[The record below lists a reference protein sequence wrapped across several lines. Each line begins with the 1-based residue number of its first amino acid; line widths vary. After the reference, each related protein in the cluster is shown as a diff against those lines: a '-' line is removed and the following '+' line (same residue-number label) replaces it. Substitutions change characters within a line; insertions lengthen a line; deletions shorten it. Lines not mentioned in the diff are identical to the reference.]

1 MRLRKFQ
8 LIWMAFFMTSILH
21 AQDSINLKSIDPFIS
36 SNVHDTIKIKKLI
49 YYCSRL
55 HNHPDLNLKLANK
68 LWELAEKSKK
78 DKYRVKAYAALGD
91 AYWYTREYS
100 KAIEFYYKQLELAE
114 KIGDK
119 PSIARAYYNI
129 GWMKSVQNESFEERI
144 YLIRALKIFE
154 QVHDTG
160 GILEVYNGLA
170 GLYGSNID
178 LSKVYI
184 DSASYYYR
192 NLIYFSEVMQKKFN
206 IVAHFNYAS
215 FLTRHRRLD
224 EAGKY
229 IDRCIEEAI
238 KQKDSANY
246 ALTVKSKG
254 RIMILKGKDKEGIK
268 LIESSI
274 PLLKKTKQI
283 EALVD
288 VYVFLHNK
296 YSLDGNYRAA
306 YDALLLENAYQDS
319 SKMSINS
326 AHLEERD
333 AQYQI
338 EKREMNIKRL
348 EQENEISK
356 LKNQQNK
363 YITYGLGLVA
373 VLVIIIMLSLYRS
386 NRVKQE
392 ANHSLSEK
400 NKQIEEQKKVVEQKN
415 LEVTQSINYAKRIQE
430 AILPAKELKFKLF
443 PEAFILF
450 QPKDIVS
457 GDFYWYT
464 EKNGIRLIAAID
476 CTGHGVPGAFMSL
489 IGNTYLQEAVNE
501 RGITCPSDILNR
513 LRNNV
518 ITSLKQSDVIES
530 TKDGMDMALLAFNDK
545 NSTVDF
551 AGANNPLWMIRD
563 GVLTEYKGD
572 KKPIGYYSGE
582 DLPFMNHTITYK
594 KGDLFYLFTD
604 GMADQFGGPKA
615 RLNGSS
621 FGQGKKFKYKQ
632 LQDTLISLAHLPM
645 HEQEELLMTK
655 FQNWKGSLEQVDDV
669 CVIGIRV

>member
-8 LIWMAFFMTSILH
+8 LMCMAFLMARVLY
-21 AQDSINLKSIDPFIS
+21 AQDSISFRSIEIFMD
-36 SNVHDTIKIKKLI
+36 SNVHDTLKIKKLI
-49 YYCSRL
+49 FYCSRL
-55 HNHPDLNLKLANK
+55 HSNPNLNLKLANK
-68 LWELAEKSKK
+68 LLVLADKTKK

-91 AYWYTREYS
+91 AYWFSREYS

-114 KIGDK
+114 KLGDL
-119 PSIARAYYNI
+119 SSLARAYYNI

-154 QVHDTG
+154 QVHDTA

-170 GLYGSNID
+170 GLYGSNIE
-178 LSKVYI
+178 LNKVYI

-192 NLIYFSEVMQKKFN
+192 NLIYFSEVMQKRFN

-215 FLTRHRRLD
+215 FLTRHGRLD

-229 IDRCIEEAI
+229 IDRCIDEAL
-238 KQKDSANY
+238 KQKDTTNY

-254 RIMILKGKDKEGIK
+254 RLLILKGKDKEGIK

-274 PLLKKTKQI
+274 PMLKKTKQI

-288 VYVFLHNK
+288 VYIFLHNK
-296 YSLDGNYRAA
+296 YSIDGNYKAA
-306 YDALLLENAYQDS
+306 YDALLLKNAYQDT
-319 SKMSINS
+319 SKMSIS
-326 AHLEERD
+326 AAHLEERD

-348 EQENEISK
+348 EQEKEISE
-356 LKNQQNK
+356 LKNTQTK
-363 YITYGLGLVA
+363 YFTYGLGLVA
-373 VLVIIIMLSLYRS
+373 VLVIIIMLSLFRS
-386 NRVKQE
+386 NKVKQE
-392 ANHSLSEK
+392 ANLALNEK
-400 NKQIEEQKKVVEQKN
+400 NRLIEEQKKEVEERN
-415 LEVTQSINYAKRIQE
+415 LEITQSISYAKRIQE
-430 AILPAKELKFKLF
+430 AILPARELKFKIFPDAFVLF
-443 PEAFILF
+443 M
-450 QPKDIVS
+450 PKDIVS

-501 RGITCPSDILNR
+501 RGITRPAEILNR

-518 ITSLKQSDVIES
+518 ITSLKQSDVLES
-530 TKDGMDMALLAFNDK
+530 TKDGMDMALLSFNDQ
-545 NSTVDF
+545 NGTVDF

-563 GVLTEYKGD
+563 GKLTEFKGD

-582 DLPFMNHTITYK
+582 DLPFTNHTITYK
-594 KGDLFYLFTD
+594 KGDVFYLFTD
-604 GMADQFGGPKA
+604 GMADQFGGPK
-615 RLNGSS
+615 
-621 FGQGKKFKYKQ
+621 GKKFKYKQ
-632 LQDTLISLAHLPM
+632 LQDTLTSIAHLPM
-645 HEQEELLMTK
+645 KEQEDLLIEK
-655 FQNWKGSLEQVDDV
+655 FQQWKGLLEQVDDV